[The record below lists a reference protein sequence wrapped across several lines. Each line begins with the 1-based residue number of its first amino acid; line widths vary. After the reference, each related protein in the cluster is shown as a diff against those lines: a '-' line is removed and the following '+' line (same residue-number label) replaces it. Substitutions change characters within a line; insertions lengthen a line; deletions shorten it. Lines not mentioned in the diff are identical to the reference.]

1 MTIKKVS
8 IENLKFSRGQTDKK
22 QLEALSDREINEAAL
37 SDPDSFVPTEKELEA
52 FGTPKEREHDKDN

>member
-37 SDPDSFVPTEKELEA
+37 SDPDSVVPTEKELEV
-52 FGTPKEREHDKDN
+52 FGTPKERA